1 MDEIRLWNK
10 KNIENYI
17 EIYVKSDITTIIKER
32 RKRVYKISKKN
43 IVGIDI
49 KPEFPK
55 KPDIVIK
62 NYFKSYQKVLKV
74 VSSVYVTILVSLLL
88 SSYTCAYTIYL

>member
-62 NYFKSYQKVLKV
+62 NYFKSDLNK
-74 VSSVYVTILVSLLL
+74 L
-88 SSYTCAYTIYL
+88 SSELLDKIQNLIN